1 MSRRARL
8 LVTMYGLSVSVY
20 AVDRLTKAWAERSLQ
35 GHAPIELIPK
45 VLDLS
50 YTTNSGGAFSLFAGV
65 PWVFFA
71 ASVGISAAIV
81 WHSRRLTRTSTAV
94 GLGLVVGGAIG
105 NLTDRLVRASGFA
118 NGTVVDFIHLHLW
131 PTFNVADSCIVIGAG
146 VLVLSGVLAGDAEEP
161 DRSARAPGPED
172 ASTPGR

>member
-1 MSRRARL
+1 MPARSPRTEIAIQPKLGDGRDGECRRR
-8 LVTMYGLSVSVY
+8 G
-20 AVDRLTKAWAERSLQ
+20 
-35 GHAPIELIPK
+35 
-45 VLDLS
+45 
-50 YTTNSGGAFSLFAGV
+50 
-65 PWVFFA
+65 
-71 ASVGISAAIV
+71 
-81 WHSRRLTRTSTAV
+81 
-94 GLGLVVGGAIG
+94 VVGGAIG

-161 DRSARAPGPED
+161 DRSAGAPGPED